1 MYLSKPKFFSNLLLF
16 TAKKKKTT
24 FPEEREHIIKTA

>member
-16 TAKKKKTT
+16 TAKKKKT
-24 FPEEREHIIKTA
+24 FPEEWEHIIKTS